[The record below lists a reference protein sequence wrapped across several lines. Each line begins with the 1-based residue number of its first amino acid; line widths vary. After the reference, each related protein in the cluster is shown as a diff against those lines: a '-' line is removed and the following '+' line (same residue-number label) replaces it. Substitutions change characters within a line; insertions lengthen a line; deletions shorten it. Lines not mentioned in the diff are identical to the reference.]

1 MIYSFNLKVEDVVIG
16 MPHRGRLNV
25 LCNLLDYP
33 LVDLLRKISGHSDF
47 PAELHNYIDD
57 VVSHIAVSK
66 KAKLFSGTGCKERP
80 INVSLLHNPSH
91 LELVNP
97 VSMGKARAKLDGK
110 TNEEVLNI

>member
-1 MIYSFNLKVEDVVIG
+1 

-33 LVDLLRKISGHSDF
+33 VVDLLRKISGHSDF
-47 PAELHNYIDD
+47 PEELVNYIDD

-66 KAKLFSGTGCKERP
+66 RNKLFTGTGCKERP

-91 LELVNP
+91 LEAINP
-97 VSMGKARAKLDGK
+97 VSMGKARAKLDFK
-110 TNEEVLNI
+110 